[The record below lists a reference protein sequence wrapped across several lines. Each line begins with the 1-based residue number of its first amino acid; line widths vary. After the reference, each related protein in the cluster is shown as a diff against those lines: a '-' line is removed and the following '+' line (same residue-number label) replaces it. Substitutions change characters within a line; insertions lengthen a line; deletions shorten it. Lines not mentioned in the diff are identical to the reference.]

1 VATPEGQDPTKA
13 QPAPRDDQTGDE
25 ADTPRTSDR
34 APLGGDETTQ
44 NQLVADNPAEEA
56 TLAALDPESPPA

>member
-1 VATPEGQDPTKA
+1 MATPDSQDPTKE
-13 QPAPRDDQTGDE
+13 QPAPHDDTDDE
-25 ADTPRTSDR
+25 AAAPRRSDR

-44 NQLVADNPAEEA
+44 DQLVADNPAEEA